1 MADAQLL
8 SPVSPSSGIARRVL
22 ITLGRLVVGA
32 VFVYAAYSKLHL
44 NGQWHVRDYWFLF
57 AMSINSYGV
66 LPEWGVLW
74 LARVLPWVE
83 LALGLLLISGIGLR
97 YISAVASL
105 LLAGFFAVMLRAH
118 FKGLEID
125 CGCFGPGEKLGAR
138 TFLRDGALLAV
149 SLALTVA
156 AFLVPR
162 SKRSL

>member
-1 MADAQLL
+1 MADPRPLPPA
-8 SPVSPSSGIARRVL
+8 SPSSGIARRVL
-22 ITLGRLVVGA
+22 IMLGRLLVGS

-44 NGQWHVRDYWFLF
+44 NGQWHVRDYWYLF

-74 LARVLPWVE
+74 LARALPWVE
-83 LALGLLLISGIGLR
+83 LALGLLLISGMGLR
-97 YISAVASL
+97 YISVVASL

-138 TFLRDGALLAV
+138 TLIRDGALLGV

-156 AFLVPR
+156 AFLVPQ